1 MASPSSE
8 ANGVAPSS
16 EDNGA
21 ALSHSETPPPHR
33 ETTGETPRPRY
44 VFGETPPPR
53 YVFGFSTGHVG
64 TTSLS
69 SRRSSTGGAPHA
81 PNGRLVAP
89 VRHA

>member
-8 ANGVAPSS
+8 ANGVAPRS

-21 ALSHSETPPPHR
+21 ALSHSETPPPHS
-33 ETTGETPRPRY
+33 ETT
-44 VFGETPPPR
+44 GETPPPR

-69 SRRSSTGGAPHA
+69 SRRYVPLMTSLSS
-81 PNGRLVAP
+81 R
-89 VRHA
+89 RY

>member
-8 ANGVAPSS
+8 ANGVAPRS

-21 ALSHSETPPPHR
+21 ASSHSETPPPHS
-33 ETTGETPRPRY
+33 ETPPP
-44 VFGETPPPR
+44 PPPR

-69 SRRSSTGGAPHA
+69 SRRYVPLMTSLSS
-81 PNGRLVAP
+81 R
-89 VRHA
+89 RYQ